1 MAEINEQNQIIY
13 DLDSNGFYIL
23 DKLSKWNKIIGIL
36 FIFMGITTLLT
47 IFIDYANPIS
57 VLISIL
63 LSIFIVY
70 LGTRLTS
77 AASHLKHSIYEEDSE
92 SLKIG
97 MNNLRQYFM
106 ITGISYIVIMIFMI
120 VAMVIGSFFGFDA
133 NEFSEF

>member
-1 MAEINEQNQIIY
+1 MNELNEQNQIVY
-13 DLDSNGFYIL
+13 ELDSEGFFIL

-36 FIFMGITTLLT
+36 FIVMGITTLLT
-47 IFIDYANPIS
+47 IFVDYTNPAS

-63 LSIFIVY
+63 LSVFIVY

-77 AASHLKHSIYEEDSE
+77 AASHFKYSLYQEDSE

-106 ITGISYIVIMIFMI
+106 ITGISYVVIIIFMI
-120 VAMVIGSFFGFDA
+120 IAMIVGAYFGFDVDGFP
-133 NEFSEF
+133 EY

>member
-1 MAEINEQNQIIY
+1 MNDINEQKQIVY
-13 DLDSNGFYIL
+13 ELDSEGFFIL

-36 FIFMGITTLLT
+36 FIVMGITSLLT
-47 IFIDYANPIS
+47 IFVDYINPYS

-63 LSIFIVY
+63 LSVFIVY

-77 AASHLKHSIYEEDSE
+77 AASHFKYSLYQEDSE

-106 ITGISYIVIMIFMI
+106 ITGISYITIIVIMFIVMI
-120 VAMVIGSFFGFDA
+120 AGISFGFDV
-133 NEFSEF
+133 EDFSEF

>member
-1 MAEINEQNQIIY
+1 MNEINEENQIVY
-13 DLDSNGFYIL
+13 ELDSEGFYIL

-47 IFIDYANPIS
+47 IFVDYTNPIS

-77 AASHLKHSIYEEDSE
+77 AASHFKYCLYQKDSE
-92 SLKIG
+92 SLRIG

-106 ITGISYIVIMIFMI
+106 ITGISYVVIIIFMI
-120 VAMVIGSFFGFDA
+120 VAMIVGAYFGFDVDSFP
-133 NEFSEF
+133 EY

>member
-1 MAEINEQNQIIY
+1 MNNINEQKQIVY
-13 DLDSNGFYIL
+13 ELDSEGFFIL

-36 FIFMGITTLLT
+36 FIVMGITSLLT
-47 IFIDYANPIS
+47 IFVDYINPYS

-63 LSIFIVY
+63 LSVFIVY

-77 AASHLKHSIYEEDSE
+77 AASHFKYSLYQEDSE

-106 ITGISYIVIMIFMI
+106 ITGISYIAIIVIMFIVMI
-120 VAMVIGSFFGFDA
+120 AGISFGFDV
-133 NEFSEF
+133 EDFSEF

>member
-1 MAEINEQNQIIY
+1 MNKINEQNQIIY
-13 DLDSNGFYIL
+13 ELDSEGFYIL

-36 FIFMGITTLLT
+36 FIVMGIISLLG
-47 IFIDYANPIS
+47 IFTDSSNFAM
-57 VLISIL
+57 VLFTIL
-63 LSIFIVY
+63 LSIFMVY

-77 AASHLKHSIYEEDSE
+77 AASHFKYSLYQEDSQ

-120 VAMVIGSFFGFDA
+120 IAVVVGSYFGFNVD
-133 NEFSEF
+133 EFTEY

>member
-1 MAEINEQNQIIY
+1 MNEMNEQGQITY
-13 DLDSNGFYIL
+13 ELDSEGLFIL

-36 FIFMGITTLLT
+36 FIVMGITTLLT
-47 IFIDYANPIS
+47 IFVDYTNPFS
-57 VLISIL
+57 VLLSIL

-77 AASHLKHSIYEEDSE
+77 AASHFKYSLYQEDSK

-106 ITGISYIVIMIFMI
+106 ITGISYVVIILFMIFAMI
-120 VAMVIGSFFGFDA
+120 LGTFWGFTVDGLP
-133 NEFSEF
+133 EY